1 MECLIT
7 WTIVSK
13 TLFFRYFPQC
23 LKSHREQYLQKQNVK
38 LKLTCICCYRSC
50 SNVFHILAAL
60 ILHVAVPKCSL
71 KYSLNTRMKN
81 MVIKMKNTTY
91 LVFPMLNRSKL
102 SLLRLFTSTV
112 LNTSVSKF
120 YKTFQLVENRWIQ
133 SCT

>member
-1 MECLIT
+1 MFNHMNNSYQNILFQIFPAVPLSLIVNS
-7 WTIVSK
+7 IYK
-13 TLFFRYFPQC
+13 N
-23 LKSHREQYLQKQNVK
+23 KNVK

-81 MVIKMKNTTY
+81 KVIKMKNTTY
-91 LVFPMLNRSKL
+91 LVCPMLNRSKL